1 MKPMASFGP
10 NEQYA
15 FAFYRILVKSNSF
28 KFEFLKF
35 RIHKINFIKIQNKF
49 SLDSFL
55 GNICSKLEQI
65 PCYALLNYIKFQ
77 SPKS

>member
-1 MKPMASFGP
+1 MEPMTTFGQ
-10 NEQYA
+10 NEQYL
-15 FAFYRILVKSNSF
+15 FAFSRILVKSNSF
-28 KFEFLKF
+28 KFEFQRF
-35 RIHKINFIKIQNKF
+35 RINKINFIKIQNKF

-55 GNICSKLEQI
+55 GNICSKLDQI